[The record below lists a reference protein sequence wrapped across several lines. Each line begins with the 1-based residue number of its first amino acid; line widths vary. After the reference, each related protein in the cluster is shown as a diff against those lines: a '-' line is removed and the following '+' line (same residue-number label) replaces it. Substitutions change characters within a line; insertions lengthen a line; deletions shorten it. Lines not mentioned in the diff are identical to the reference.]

1 MFIGLR
7 SGCPQSYPQIN
18 QHTSS
23 LNQSTPIIVKVVVD
37 RPLAEAF
44 DYLWDKETFRGL
56 PQVGMLV
63 EVPFGRTN
71 LPGLVIEVT
80 TYSDFNYSKLKEVLQ
95 VAPLNPLDSRLMEL
109 AHFASQYYVHGLGET
124 IVSAIPKWW
133 RTTSNWGKSL
143 DQLKLE
149 TKGATGSRD
158 KKKNLSLEELN
169 EDQRKAI
176 QVLNDHKQGTFN
188 TFLLNGVTGSGKTAV
203 YLAFIET
210 LLKQDPCAQVLIML
224 PEINLTPQLQRRVQE
239 HFPLETLAVL
249 HSGLTERQRG
259 IAWYRA
265 MTGVA
270 RIVLGTRLSIMTP
283 LPKLA
288 AIVVDEENDSS
299 FKQQEGLAYSARDL
313 AVWRAKNES
322 LPIVLVSATPS
333 SQTWRAVKEGRY
345 QEIQLANR
353 VGGFQMPVVELV
365 APDKSSRSAT
375 MSPMMIRALE
385 QNLHKG
391 RQSLILINRRG
402 MAPVIRCS
410 SCDWLSECD
419 HCSSYMVMHRQLG
432 HFKTPMLCCHHCG
445 LVKPIPKGCP
455 RCGDVDLQPLGRGTQ
470 KVEDQLQ
477 TLFPQATVLRVDA
490 DTARTSKKTEAL
502 FQEIHDGAAQIIVGT
517 QMLAKGHDYQNIG
530 LVCVLDADARLY
542 SNDYMAPEHL
552 FAQLV
557 QVAGRAGRFSGEPT
571 QILIETRYP
580 DDPVYQHIKTF
591 DLAGFMEHLMSTRQ
605 EAGLP
610 PFSYQALV
618 HAEAKQK
625 KEVLTW
631 LNHAK
636 QFLQNTAHSQ
646 TGIAVFDPVPKSIAR
661 LGGWE
666 RSQLLIESRQ
676 RAPLQALLNELEH
689 YLRQQSVGRISKV
702 GKVRWSIERDPLFI

>member
-1 MFIGLR
+1 M
-7 SGCPQSYPQIN
+7 N
-18 QHTSS
+18 Q
-23 LNQSTPIIVKVVVD
+23 LTPIIVKVVVD
-37 RPLAEAF
+37 RPLPEAF
-44 DYLWDKETFRGL
+44 DYLWDKEILRAM
-56 PQVGMLV
+56 PHVGMLV
-63 EVPFGRTN
+63 EIPFGRTN

-80 TYSDFNYSKLKEVLQ
+80 TYSHLAVSKLKKVLQ
-95 VAPLNPLDSRLMEL
+95 VAPINPLDGRLMEL

-133 RTTSNWGKSL
+133 RTTSNWSKSL

-149 TKGATGSRD
+149 TRGVTETKAEEKR
-158 KKKNLSLEELN
+158 LSLEALN
-169 EDQRKAI
+169 ADQRRAI
-176 QVLNDHKQGTFN
+176 QVLNGHKPGAFN

-203 YLAFIET
+203 YLGFIEA
-210 LLKQDPCAQVLIML
+210 LLKQDPSAQVLIML
-224 PEINLTPQLQRRVQE
+224 PEINLTPQLQRRIQE
-239 HFPLETLAVL
+239 HFPEEALAVL
-249 HSGLTERQRG
+249 HSGLTEKQRG

-283 LPKLA
+283 LPKLV

-299 FKQQEGLAYSARDL
+299 FKQQEGIAYSARDL
-313 AVWRAKNES
+313 AVWRAKNER

-333 SQTWRAVKEGRY
+333 SQTWHAVREGRY
-345 QEIQLANR
+345 QEIQLNNR
-353 VGGFQMPVVELV
+353 VGGFQMPNVELV
-365 APDKSSRSAT
+365 APDKSLRSIT
-375 MSPMMIRALE
+375 IGPVMIRALE

-402 MAPVIRCS
+402 MAPVISCS

-445 LVKPIPKGCP
+445 LVKAIPQGCP

-477 TLFPQATVLRVDA
+477 ILFPQATVLRVDA

-502 FQEIHDGAAQIIVGT
+502 FQEIHDGTAQIIVGT

-530 LVCVLDADARLY
+530 LVCVLDADSRLY

-580 DDPVYQHIKTF
+580 DDPVYQYIKTF
-591 DLAGFMEHLMSTRQ
+591 DLTGFMEHLMATRQ

-625 KEVLTW
+625 KEALAW
-631 LNHAK
+631 LNDAK
-636 QFLQNTAHSQ
+636 QFLQKTARLQ
-646 TGIAVFDPVPKSIAR
+646 AGISVFDPVPKSIAR

-666 RSQLLIESRQ
+666 RLQLLIESRQ
-676 RAPLQALLNELEH
+676 RAPLQVLLNELEN
-689 YLRQQSVGRISKV
+689 YLRQQSVGRLSKV
-702 GKVRWSIERDPLFI
+702 GKVRWSIERDPLFV

>member
-1 MFIGLR
+1 M
-7 SGCPQSYPQIN
+7 
-18 QHTSS
+18 
-23 LNQSTPIIVKVVVD
+23 NQSAPIIVKVVVD
-37 RPLAEAF
+37 RPLPEAF
-44 DYLWDKETFRGL
+44 DYLWDKETLRAI

-71 LPGLVIEVT
+71 LPGIVIEVT
-80 TYSDFNYSKLKEVLQ
+80 TYSHLNDSKLKKVLQ
-95 VAPLNPLDSRLMEL
+95 IAPLNPIDNRLMEL
-109 AHFASQYYVHGLGET
+109 AHFASQYYLHGLGET

-133 RTTSNWGKSL
+133 RTASNWNKPL
-143 DQLKLE
+143 DYLNLK
-149 TKGATGSRD
+149 TKDATESKAKE
-158 KKKNLSLEELN
+158 KKLSLEELN
-169 EDQRKAI
+169 DDQRQAI
-176 QVLNDHKQGTFN
+176 QILNGHQQGTFN

-203 YLAFIET
+203 YLTFIET
-210 LLKQDPCAQVLIML
+210 LLKQDPAAQVLIML
-224 PEINLTPQLQRRVQE
+224 PEINLTPQLQRRIQE
-239 HFPLETLAVL
+239 YFPQEILVVL
-249 HSGLTERQRG
+249 HSGLTEKQRG
-259 IAWYRA
+259 IAWYLA
-265 MTGVA
+265 MTGLA

-283 LPKLA
+283 LPKLVG
-288 AIVVDEENDSS
+288 IVVDEENDSS
-299 FKQQEGLAYSARDL
+299 FKQQEGMAYSARDL
-313 AVWRAKNES
+313 AVWRAKNER

-333 SQTWRAVKEGRY
+333 SQTWQAVKEGRY
-345 QEIQLANR
+345 QEIQLTNR
-353 VGGFQMPVVELV
+353 AGGFQMPNVELV
-365 APDKSSRSAT
+365 APSKSSRSIT
-375 MSPMMIRALE
+375 ISPLMIRALE

-402 MAPVIRCS
+402 LAPVLSCS
-410 SCDWLSECD
+410 SCNWLSECD
-419 HCSSYMVMHRQLG
+419 QCSSYMVMHRQLG
-432 HFKTPMLCCHHCG
+432 HFKKPMLCCHHCG
-445 LVKPIPKGCP
+445 LMKVVPQGCP

-477 TLFPQATVLRVDA
+477 ALFPQATVLRVDA

-502 FQEIHDGAAQIIVGT
+502 FQEIHAGSAQIIVGT

-557 QVAGRAGRFSGEPT
+557 QVAGRAGRFSGEST

-580 DDPVYQHIKTF
+580 DDPVYQYIKTF
-591 DLAGFMEHLMSTRQ
+591 DLAGFMEHLMAARQ

-636 QFLQNTAHSQ
+636 QFLQKTAHLQ
-646 TGIAVFDPVPKSIAR
+646 TGITVFDPVPKSIAR

>member
-1 MFIGLR
+1 
-7 SGCPQSYPQIN
+7 
-18 QHTSS
+18 

-37 RPLAEAF
+37 RPLPEAF
-44 DYLWDKETFRGL
+44 DYLWDKRIL
-56 PQVGMLV
+56 RVMPQVGMLV
-63 EVPFGRTN
+63 EVPFGRIN
-71 LPGLVIEVT
+71 VPGLVIEVT
-80 TYSDFNYSKLKEVLQ
+80 TYSHLNDSKLKTVLQ

-109 AHFASQYYVHGLGET
+109 AYFASQYYIHGLGET

-133 RTTSNWGKSL
+133 RTTSNWSKSL
-143 DQLKLE
+143 DRLKLE
-149 TKGATGSRD
+149 TKGLIELKA
-158 KKKNLSLEELN
+158 KEKMPSLEELN
-169 EDQRKAI
+169 EDQRRAI
-176 QVLNDHKQGTFN
+176 QILNNHKQGIFN

-203 YLAFIET
+203 YLGFIDS
-210 LLKQDPCAQVLIML
+210 LLKQDPGAQVLIML
-224 PEINLTPQLQRRVQE
+224 PEINLTPQLQRRIQGA
-239 HFPLETLAVL
+239 FPRETLAVL

-265 MTGVA
+265 MTGA
-270 RIVLGTRLSIMTP
+270 AHIVLGTRLSIMTP

-299 FKQQEGLAYSARDL
+299 FKQQDGLAYSARDL
-313 AVWRAKNES
+313 AVWRAKNER

-333 SQTWRAVKEGRY
+333 SQTWRAAKEGRY

-353 VGGFQMPVVELV
+353 VGGFQMPNVELV
-365 APDKSSRSAT
+365 PPDKKSHSIT
-375 MSPMMIRALE
+375 MSPVMIRALE

-402 MAPVIRCS
+402 MAPVISCS

-445 LVKPIPKGCP
+445 LVKAVPQGCP
-455 RCGDVDLQPLGRGTQ
+455 RCGDLDLQPLGRGTQ

-477 TLFPQATVLRVDA
+477 RLFPQVTVLRVDA
-490 DTARTSKKTEAL
+490 DIARTSKKTEAL

-557 QVAGRAGRFSGEPT
+557 QVAGRAGRFSGEST

-580 DDPVYQHIKTF
+580 EDPVYQYIKTF
-591 DLAGFMEHLMSTRQ
+591 DLAGFMEHLMSIRQ

-618 HAEAKQK
+618 HAEARQK
-625 KEVLTW
+625 KEGLTW

-636 QFLQNTAHSQ
+636 QFLQRTAHLQ
-646 TGIAVFDPVPKSIAR
+646 TGITVFDPVPKSIAR
-661 LGGWE
+661 VGGWE
-666 RSQLLIESRQ
+666 RLQLLIESRH

-689 YLRQQSVGRISKV
+689 HLRQQSVGRVSKV
-702 GKVRWSIERDPLFI
+702 GKVRWSIERDPLFV

>member
-1 MFIGLR
+1 
-7 SGCPQSYPQIN
+7 
-18 QHTSS
+18 

-37 RPLAEAF
+37 RPLPEAF
-44 DYLWDKETFRGL
+44 DYLWDKRIL
-56 PQVGMLV
+56 RVMPQVGMLV
-63 EVPFGRTN
+63 EVPFGRIN
-71 LPGLVIEVT
+71 VPGLVIEVT
-80 TYSDFNYSKLKEVLQ
+80 TYSHLNDSKLKTVLQ

-109 AHFASQYYVHGLGET
+109 AYFASQYYIHGLGET

-133 RTTSNWGKSL
+133 RTTSNWSKSL
-143 DQLKLE
+143 DRLKLE
-149 TKGATGSRD
+149 TKGLIELKA
-158 KKKNLSLEELN
+158 KEKMPSLEELN
-169 EDQRKAI
+169 EDQRRAI
-176 QVLNDHKQGTFN
+176 QILNNHKQGIFN

-203 YLAFIET
+203 YLGFIDS
-210 LLKQDPCAQVLIML
+210 LLKQDPGAQVLIML
-224 PEINLTPQLQRRVQE
+224 PEINLTPQLQRRIQGA
-239 HFPLETLAVL
+239 FPRETLAVL

-265 MTGVA
+265 MTGA
-270 RIVLGTRLSIMTP
+270 AHIVLGTRLSIMTP

-299 FKQQEGLAYSARDL
+299 FKQQDGLAYSARDL
-313 AVWRAKNES
+313 AVWRAKNEC

-333 SQTWRAVKEGRY
+333 SQTWRAAKEGRY

-353 VGGFQMPVVELV
+353 VGGFQMPNVELV
-365 APDKSSRSAT
+365 PPDKKSHSIT
-375 MSPMMIRALE
+375 MSPVMIRALE

-402 MAPVIRCS
+402 MAPVISCS

-445 LVKPIPKGCP
+445 LVKAVPQGCP
-455 RCGDVDLQPLGRGTQ
+455 RCGDLDLQPLGRGTQ

-477 TLFPQATVLRVDA
+477 RLFPQVTVLRVDA
-490 DTARTSKKTEAL
+490 DIARTSKKTEAL

-557 QVAGRAGRFSGEPT
+557 QVAGRAGRFSGEST

-580 DDPVYQHIKTF
+580 EDPVYQYIKTF
-591 DLAGFMEHLMSTRQ
+591 DLAGFMEHLMSIRQ

-618 HAEAKQK
+618 HAEARQK
-625 KEVLTW
+625 KEGLTW

-636 QFLQNTAHSQ
+636 QFLQRTAHLQ
-646 TGIAVFDPVPKSIAR
+646 TGITVFDPVPKSIAR
-661 LGGWE
+661 VGGWE
-666 RSQLLIESRQ
+666 RLQLLIESRH

-689 YLRQQSVGRISKV
+689 HLRQQSVGRVSKV
-702 GKVRWSIERDPLFI
+702 GKVRWSIERDPLFV

>member
-1 MFIGLR
+1 
-7 SGCPQSYPQIN
+7 
-18 QHTSS
+18 
-23 LNQSTPIIVKVVVD
+23 
-37 RPLAEAF
+37 
-44 DYLWDKETFRGL
+44 
-56 PQVGMLV
+56 MLV

-71 LPGLVIEVT
+71 LPGLIVEVT
-80 TYSDFNYSKLKEVLQ
+80 TCSHLNDSKLKKVLR
-95 VAPLNPLDSRLMEL
+95 VAPLSPLDGHLMEL
-109 AHFASQYYVHGLGET
+109 AYFASQYYVHGLGET
-124 IVSAIPKWW
+124 IVSTIPKWL
-133 RTTSNWGKSL
+133 RTPSNWNKSF

-149 TKGATGSRD
+149 TKGPAELRVKEKSP
-158 KKKNLSLEELN
+158 SLAELN
-169 EDQRKAI
+169 EDQRRAI
-176 QVLNDHKQGTFN
+176 QSLQDHKQGTFN

-203 YLAFIET
+203 YLTFIES
-210 LLKQDPCAQVLIML
+210 LLKQDSGAQVLIML
-224 PEINLTPQLQRRVQE
+224 PEINLTPQLQRRIEE
-239 HFPLETLAVL
+239 HFPREALAVL

-265 MTGVA
+265 MTGTA

-283 LPKLA
+283 LPKLV

-299 FKQQEGLAYSARDL
+299 FKQQEGLTYSARDL
-313 AVWRAKNES
+313 AVWRAKNER

-333 SQTWRAVKEGRY
+333 SQTWHAVKEGRY
-345 QEIQLANR
+345 QEMQLANR
-353 VGGFQMPVVELV
+353 VGGFQMPNVELV
-365 APDKSSRSAT
+365 TPDKTSRSIT
-375 MSPMMIRALE
+375 ISPLMIRALE
-385 QNLHKG
+385 QNIHKN

-402 MAPVIRCS
+402 MAPVISCS

-445 LVKPIPKGCP
+445 LVKAIPQGCP

-502 FQEIHDGAAQIIVGT
+502 FQEIHDGTAQIIVGT

-542 SNDYMAPEHL
+542 SNDYMASEHL
-552 FAQLV
+552 FGQLV
-557 QVAGRAGRFSGEPT
+557 QVAGRAGRFIGEPT

-580 DDPVYQHIKTF
+580 DDPVYQYIKTF
-591 DLAGFMEHLMSTRQ
+591 DLAGFMDHLMAIRQ

-610 PFSYQALV
+610 PFSYQALL
-618 HAEAKQK
+618 HAEARQK

-636 QFLQNTAHSQ
+636 QFLQKTALLQ
-646 TGIAVFDPVPKSIAR
+646 TGITVFDPVPKSIAR

-666 RSQLLIESRQ
+666 RSQLLIESRH

-702 GKVRWSIERDPLFI
+702 GKVRWSIERDPLFV

>member
-1 MFIGLR
+1 
-7 SGCPQSYPQIN
+7 
-18 QHTSS
+18 
-23 LNQSTPIIVKVVVD
+23 
-37 RPLAEAF
+37 
-44 DYLWDKETFRGL
+44 
-56 PQVGMLV
+56 MLV

-71 LPGLVIEVT
+71 LPGLIVEVT
-80 TYSDFNYSKLKEVLQ
+80 TCSHLNDSKLKKVLR
-95 VAPLNPLDSRLMEL
+95 VAPLSPLDGHLMEL
-109 AHFASQYYVHGLGET
+109 AYFASQYYVHGLGET
-124 IVSAIPKWW
+124 IVSTIPKWL
-133 RTTSNWGKSL
+133 RTPSNWNKSF

-149 TKGATGSRD
+149 TKGPAELRVKEKSP
-158 KKKNLSLEELN
+158 SLAELN
-169 EDQRKAI
+169 EDQRRAI
-176 QVLNDHKQGTFN
+176 QSLQDHKQGTFN

-203 YLAFIET
+203 YLTFIES
-210 LLKQDPCAQVLIML
+210 LLKQDSGAQVLIML
-224 PEINLTPQLQRRVQE
+224 PEINLTPQLQRRIEE
-239 HFPLETLAVL
+239 HFPREALAVL

-265 MTGVA
+265 MTGTA

-283 LPKLA
+283 LPKLV

-299 FKQQEGLAYSARDL
+299 FKQQEGLTYSARDL
-313 AVWRAKNES
+313 AVWRAKNER

-333 SQTWRAVKEGRY
+333 SQTWHAVKEGRY
-345 QEIQLANR
+345 QEMQLANR
-353 VGGFQMPVVELV
+353 VGGFQMPNVELV
-365 APDKSSRSAT
+365 TPDKTSRSIT
-375 MSPMMIRALE
+375 ISPLMIRALE
-385 QNLHKG
+385 QNIHKN

-402 MAPVIRCS
+402 MAPVISCS

-445 LVKPIPKGCP
+445 LVKAIPQGCP

-502 FQEIHDGAAQIIVGT
+502 FQEIHDGTAQIIVGT

-542 SNDYMAPEHL
+542 SNDYMASEHL
-552 FAQLV
+552 FGQLV
-557 QVAGRAGRFSGEPT
+557 QVAGRAGRFIGEPT

-580 DDPVYQHIKTF
+580 DDPVYQYIKTF
-591 DLAGFMEHLMSTRQ
+591 DLAGFMDHLMAIRK

-610 PFSYQALV
+610 PFSYQALL
-618 HAEAKQK
+618 HAEARQK

-636 QFLQNTAHSQ
+636 QFLQKTALLQ
-646 TGIAVFDPVPKSIAR
+646 TGITVFDPVPKSIAR

-666 RSQLLIESRQ
+666 RSQLLIESRH

-702 GKVRWSIERDPLFI
+702 GKVRWSIERDPLFV

>member
-1 MFIGLR
+1 MGLG
-7 SGCPQSYPQIN
+7 SGSPQSYPQIN
-18 QHTSS
+18 QHTIS
-23 LNQSTPIIVKVVVD
+23 LNQPIPIIVKVVVD
-37 RPLAEAF
+37 RPLREAF
-44 DYLWDKETFRGL
+44 DYLWDKEALRAR
-56 PQVGMLV
+56 PQIGMLV

-71 LPGLVIEVT
+71 LPGLIIEVT
-80 TYSDFNYSKLKEVLQ
+80 TYSELKQSKLKKVIQ
-95 VAPLNPLDSRLMEL
+95 ASPLIPLDSRLMEL
-109 AHFASQYYVHGLGET
+109 AQFASQYYVHGLGET

-133 RTTSNWGKSL
+133 RTTSNWSKPASQLDAAKKAATQSKGK
-143 DQLKLE
+143 D
-149 TKGATGSRD
+149 KGP
-158 KKKNLSLEELN
+158 SLEQLN
-169 EDQRKAI
+169 EEQRRAI
-176 QVLNDHKQGTFN
+176 QILSSHKQGVFN
-188 TFLLNGVTGSGKTAV
+188 TYLLNGVTGSGKTAV
-203 YLAFIET
+203 YLAFIES
-210 LLKQDPCAQVLIML
+210 LLNQERSAQVLIML
-224 PEINLTPQLQRRVQE
+224 PEINLTPQLQRRIQE
-239 HFPLETLAVL
+239 HFPREALAVL
-249 HSGLTERQRG
+249 HSGLTEKQRG
-259 IAWYRA
+259 IAWYQA
-265 MTGVA
+265 MTGAA

-313 AVWRAKNES
+313 AIWRAKNEK

-333 SQTWRAVKEGRY
+333 SQTWRAAKEGRY
-345 QEIQLANR
+345 QEIQLTNR
-353 VGGFQMPVVELV
+353 VGGFQLPNVELV
-365 APDKSSRSAT
+365 TPDKSSRSISI
-375 MSPMMIRALE
+375 SPIMIRALE
-385 QNLHKG
+385 DNLHKG

-402 MAPVIRCS
+402 MAPVISCS

-432 HFKTPMLCCHHCG
+432 QFKSPVLCCHHCG
-445 LVKPIPKGCP
+445 LVKPIPQSCSK
-455 RCGDVDLQPLGRGTQ
+455 CGDVDLQPLGRGTQ

-477 TLFPQATVLRVDA
+477 MRFPQAAVLRVDA

-502 FQEIHDGAAQIIVGT
+502 FQEIHDGTAQMIVGT

-580 DDPVYQHIKTF
+580 DDPVYQFIKTF
-591 DLAGFMEHLMSTRQ
+591 DLNGFMEHLMAIRQ

-631 LNHAK
+631 LTHAK
-636 QFLQNTAHSQ
+636 HFLQKTAHLQ
-646 TGIAVFDPVPKSIAR
+646 TGITVFDPVPKSIAR

-666 RSQLLIESRQ
+666 RSQLLIESHH
-676 RAPLQALLNELEH
+676 RAPLQALLNELDH
-689 YLRQQSVGRISKV
+689 YLRQQSVGRISKA